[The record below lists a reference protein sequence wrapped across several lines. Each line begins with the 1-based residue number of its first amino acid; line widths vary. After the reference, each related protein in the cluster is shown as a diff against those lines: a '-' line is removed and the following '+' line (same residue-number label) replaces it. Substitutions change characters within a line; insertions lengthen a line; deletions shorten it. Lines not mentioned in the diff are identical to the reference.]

1 MRRLSRLAVLPGL
14 VLLLAVSA
22 RADFGYQVAVHGGYT
37 SDLFKDSTK
46 LEDSYSTPAVSLKY
60 FPAPSIEVDFTGRY
74 TYYSK
79 IFELSNAV
87 FSGRVTHLATT
98 LDSRLSVYVTIGHD
112 KQRYRQT
119 FEWFDNN
126 ITNFKATVGFEV
138 DPRVHL
144 RAGSR
149 IRATTYIRADSIDAD
164 SERRIF
170 FGGVNLTLPAENAID
185 FEIGGGLTNFAFIHE
200 RTKLNSLPQVDKN
213 AFDQGRFH
221 MFYFSPRYSRPLP
234 LQTGL
239 SLVYTYRRFSRIDS
253 VGVLSY
259 ATGFLSFWAS
269 VWDGKS
275 VTLEL
280 KSCIIPHMIVSV
292 GIGYFDKMYLKEV
305 EKSKP
310 PPETFLSDEWWE
322 VSEVERRRDFS
333 TRRYISLQRPF
344 SVGRDGLL
352 EAILSVEHVHNE
364 STKATYDY
372 SDVTVYGGVSYRR

>member
-1 MRRLSRLAVLPGL
+1 MAMST
-14 VLLLAVSA
+14 

-37 SDLFKDSTK
+37 SDLFKDSSRV
-46 LEDSYSTPAVSLKY
+46 EDSYTTPAVSLKY
-60 FPAPSIEVDFTGRY
+60 YPAPSIEVDFTSRY

-79 IFELSNAV
+79 IFDLSNAV
-87 FSGRVTHLATT
+87 FSGRITHTATA

-112 KQRYRQT
+112 KQRYRQL
-119 FEWFDNN
+119 FESYDNN
-126 ITNFKATVGFEV
+126 ITNFKATVGFET

-149 IRATTYIRADSIDAD
+149 IKATTYIRADSVDVD
-164 SERRIF
+164 NERRIF

-185 FEIGGGLTNFAFIHE
+185 FEIGGGLTNFAFIHQS
-200 RTKLNSLPQVDKN
+200 TLLNGLRPNRED
-213 AFDQGRFH
+213 FDDGRFH

-234 LQTGL
+234 LRTGL
-239 SLVYTYRRFSRIDS
+239 NLVYTYRRFTRIDS

-259 ATGFLSFWAS
+259 ATGFLSPWAS

-280 KSCIIPHMIVSV
+280 KSYAVPHMIVSA
-292 GIGYFDKMYLKEV
+292 GIGYFDKMYLKEI
-305 EKSKP
+305 EQTRP
-310 PPETFLSDEWWE
+310 PPMSFLPDEWWE

-352 EAILSVEHVHNE
+352 DAILSVEHVHNE
-364 STKATYDY
+364 STTATYDY

>member
-1 MRRLSRLAVLPGL
+1 MRRLSRLTVLPGL
-14 VLLLAVSA
+14 VLLLVVSA
-22 RADFGYQVAVHGGYT
+22 RADFGYQVAVHSGYT

-60 FPAPSIEVDFTGRY
+60 YPAPSIEVDLSSQY

-87 FSGRVTHLATT
+87 FSGRITHIATA

-112 KQRYRQT
+112 KQRYRQL
-119 FEWFDNN
+119 FESYDNN
-126 ITNFKATVGFEV
+126 ITNFKATVGFEAH
-138 DPRVHL
+138 PRFHL

-149 IRATTYIRADSIDAD
+149 IKATTYIRADSVDVD
-164 SERRIF
+164 NERREF
-170 FGGVNLTLPAENAID
+170 FGGINLSLPAENTID
-185 FEIGGGLTNFAFIHE
+185 FEIGGGLTNYAFIH
-200 RTKLNSLPQVDKN
+200 NSDTLWGLRPDREDFN
-213 AFDQGRFH
+213 QGRFH

-234 LQTGL
+234 LRIGL

-259 ATGFLSFWAS
+259 ATGFLSPWAA
-269 VWDGKS
+269 VWDGES

-280 KSCIIPHMIVSV
+280 KSYAVPHMIVSA

-305 EKSKP
+305 DQTRP
-310 PPETFLSDEWWE
+310 PPVPSLPFQWWE
-322 VSEVERRRDFS
+322 VNEVDRRRDFT
-333 TRRYISLQRPF
+333 TRRYFSLQRPF
-344 SVGRDGLL
+344 SIGHDGLL
-352 EAILSVEHVHNE
+352 EAILSVEHMHNE
-364 STKATYDY
+364 STKAVYDY